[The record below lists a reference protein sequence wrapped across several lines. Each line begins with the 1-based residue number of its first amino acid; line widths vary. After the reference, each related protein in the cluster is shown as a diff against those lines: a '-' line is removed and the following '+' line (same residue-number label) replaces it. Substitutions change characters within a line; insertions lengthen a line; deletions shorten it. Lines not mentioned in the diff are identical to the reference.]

1 MQQGERGPL
10 QYILE
15 RRSGHFVDHPL
26 PHISSAPKPGRS
38 LSRQS
43 HAHRGLKLLQGD
55 SIFPSAKKEE
65 ALLTVL
71 EDITGSLRSLNCVQ
85 VLSLVAKQ
93 RKERGRNIFW
103 WWPRCL
109 SFYPLTKI
117 WEEGKVESGGYG
129 KTQETRFSQKQQR
142 IDSFLKEG
150 PADIFL
156 LFCCVSF
163 YTEVGNS
170 LSKVLFTFWKKGEKR
185 LS

>member
-1 MQQGERGPL
+1 MHTGESDMQQGERGPL

-85 VLSLVAKQ
+85 VLSLVGKQ
-93 RKERGRNIFW
+93 RKEKKEAGIF
-103 WWPRCL
+103 
-109 SFYPLTKI
+109 F
-117 WEEGKVESGGYG
+117 GGG
-129 KTQETRFSQKQQR
+129 Q
-142 IDSFLKEG
+142 G
-150 PADIFL
+150 A
-156 LFCCVSF
+156 
-163 YTEVGNS
+163 
-170 LSKVLFTFWKKGEKR
+170 
-185 LS
+185 